1 MKEHVSEIRR
11 DVSLQLRHVLE
22 DRSVTTVF
30 QPIFGFREGR
40 IIGFEALVRGP
51 EGSLIETPGEL
62 FAAAT
67 VEGVAVELNI
77 LCIKEILR
85 AFVARKLEGS
95 LFLNVSPQLIM
106 QRGFDRERAERFLRE
121 LGLAPERVVIE
132 LTEDYPTVDFR
143 LVHESLMLY
152 RSMGFR
158 VAIDDLGEGFSSL
171 RLWSELKPE
180 FVKAD
185 KHFVTGLATDP
196 VKLQFLRAIQ
206 HIAEKLWL
214 ARHRRRHRERGRLQ
228 GGEGHRRRV
237 RAGMVHRAPG
247 GMPQCDASRR
257 GAARA
262 GRCEAAGDP
271 APRLRAGSEPT
282 AHDFVRAVD
291 AAVPHTPV
299 SDLLVRFAAN
309 PALAAIP
316 VIGASGVEGVVSRS
330 VLDLV
335 AASGASERL
344 GSRPC
349 VEFADR
355 APIHVEAELDL
366 TALTAILVES
376 DARRLADGFVIAS
389 HGRYLGMGTSGD
401 VMRSLQSSRVLAARY
416 TNPLTLLPGQVPI
429 NEHLERLLAGK
440 VPFTAWFAEFDQMR
454 GLNDSE
460 GFATGDAVHPRRR
473 APARIGMR
481 ARHRFRGPR
490 GRKPLRGADAKRRL
504 DGARRAHDRKVSR
517 GARGATPGAS
527 SRARLLH
534 REAPGWPR
542 LRAAAAAARGRH
554 PAGAAGR
561 VRVAPRG
568 RRGGQARRG
577 ESPGPGGKRAVRR
590 PPARQRLPSVG
601 AVRRR
606 SPSAPAP
613 DLPALLPAKPES
625 NRSGA
630 SSIRARTPVRG
641 SASSSACECSGKGG
655 PRSPASKKKNPASIP
670 PGSTS
675 SPTRCAQS
683 VHCRRGKAHRN
694 ARS

>member
-11 DVSLQLRHVLE
+11 DVSLQLRKVLE

-30 QPIFGFREGR
+30 QPIYGFREGR

-67 VEGVAVELNI
+67 AEGVAVELNL

-85 AFVARKLEGS
+85 AFMARKLEGS
-95 LFLNVSPQLIM
+95 LFLNASPQLIM
-106 QRGFDRERAERFLRE
+106 QSGFDRARAERFLRE
-121 LGLAPERVVIE
+121 LGLDPDRVVIE

-185 KHFVTGLATDP
+185 KHFVTGLAADP

-206 HIAEKLWL
+206 HIAESSGSLVIAEGIESAADFKVVKDIGVACGQGWFIGRPAENPNATLPEEAQRAQADAKLP
-214 ARHRRRHRERGRLQ
+214 
-228 GGEGHRRRV
+228 V
-237 RAGMVHRAPG
+237 I
-247 GMPQCDASRR
+247 
-257 GAARA
+257 
-262 GRCEAAGDP
+262 P

-282 AHDFVRAVD
+282 AHDFVRAVE

-355 APIHVEAELDL
+355 APIHVEAQLDL

-401 VMRSLQSSRVLAARY
+401 VMRSLQGSRVLAARY
-416 TNPLTLLPGQVPI
+416 THPLTLLPGQVPI
-429 NEHLERLLAGK
+429 NEHLERLLGGK
-440 VPFTAWFAEFDQMR
+440 VPFTAWFAEVDQMR

-460 GFATGDAVHPRRR
+460 GFATGDALIH
-473 APARIGMR
+473 AA
-481 ARHRFRGPR
+481 
-490 GRKPLRGADAKRRL
+490 
-504 DGARRAHDRKVSR
+504 
-517 GARGATPGAS
+517 
-527 SRARLLH
+527 ARLLESECEPGIDFAGH
-534 REAPGWPR
+534 VSGSRFVVLMQSDDWMARAERMIGKFPAVLEAQLPLQALERGYFTVKRRDGRDYVRPLPR
-542 LRAAAAAARGRH
+542 LVVGILPVLPGVFESRHEVVAVAKRAAEKAQAQ
-554 PAGAAGR
+554 AGN
-561 VRVAPRG
+561 
-568 RRGGQARRG
+568 
-577 ESPGPGGKRAVRR
+577 
-590 PPARQRLPSVG
+590 
-601 AVRRR
+601 
-606 SPSAPAP
+606 
-613 DLPALLPAKPES
+613 ALYVDHQHANAYP
-625 NRSGA
+625 
-630 SSIRARTPVRG
+630 
-641 SASSSACECSGKGG
+641 
-655 PRSPASKKKNPASIP
+655 
-670 PGSTS
+670 
-675 SPTRCAQS
+675 QS
-683 VHCRRGKAHRN
+683 VLFGDEA
-694 ARS
+694 